1 MRKRI
6 IAEDQPSQTLAK
18 GLQVLEIF
26 SPGKAQWGIREI
38 ARELDL
44 NPTTVTRLVT
54 TLQNTGYLEK
64 DHSTQRYMLGPML
77 VKMGNLYAHHNPL
90 PSIAQRVFESY
101 ADRFDY
107 NFYLGVLKRYE
118 VVYLAVLDGRGPIQ
132 IVVEPG
138 GSTSLH
144 STALGKVLLAF
155 QDDDYIQ
162 HFLESN
168 HLIAH
173 TSRSIIDPEQLWSQ
187 IITIREEGHAL
198 NVGEQFDDVG
208 AVGAPVQN
216 NHGKVIAGISL
227 AYPRHMLDSNRI
239 NVNEL
244 IVLVKAMAAEISEHY
259 AAPTS

>member
-1 MRKRI
+1 MRI
-6 IAEDQPSQTLAK
+6 IPEDQPSQTLAK
-18 GLQVLEIF
+18 GLRVLEVF
-26 SPGKAQWGIREI
+26 STGKAQWGIREI

-44 NPTTVTRLVT
+44 NPATVMRLVT

-64 DHSTQRYMLGPML
+64 DLNTQRYMLGPML

-90 PSIAQRVFESY
+90 PNIAQRVFENY

-107 NFYLGVLKRYE
+107 NFYLGVLKRFE
-118 VVYLAVLDGRGPIQ
+118 LVYLAVLDGRGPIQ
-132 IVVEPG
+132 VVVEPG

-144 STALGKVLLAF
+144 STALGKVLLAA

-162 HFLESN
+162 AFLDAN

-173 TSRSIIDPEQLWSQ
+173 TSRSIVDPAELWNQ
-187 IITIREEGHAL
+187 IRTIRIEGHGL

-208 AVGAPVQN
+208 AVGAPVHN
-216 NHGKVIAGISL
+216 NQGKVIAGISL
-227 AYPRHMLDSNRI
+227 AYPRHLLDSKRLDLD
-239 NVNEL
+239 EL
-244 IVLVKAMAAEISEHY
+244 IVLVKEMASEISEHY